1 MEAIAQGFQWLIDTI
16 TQIWEFFMSMLSGI
30 MLAFRYLFVIM
41 ELAIKTIGNLPDWLQ
56 AFGIITI
63 SITVMYFVIGREAGK
78 TE

>member
-1 MEAIAQGFQWLIDTI
+1 MEAISQGFQWLIDTI

-41 ELAIKTIGNLPDWLQ
+41 ELAIQTIGNLPDWLQ

-78 TE
+78 SD

>member
-1 MEAIAQGFQWLIDTI
+1 MKGI
-16 TQIWEFFMSMLSGI
+16 LSGI
-30 MLAFRYLFVIM
+30 KWIISFFKDVWEFISSLISGLILALRYLFVIV

-63 SITVMYFVIGREAGK
+63 SITAMYFIIGRQAGK